1 MIRAPMAGRA
11 ALWAGLIAIVVNTAL
26 LHLAEVIPLKTEA
39 GGLLKLLK
47 MGFGDVIARSSISEI
62 WLRLQLPAPDSVIF
76 KTGFHVAVG
85 LSMALVYAAYL
96 EPRLAG
102 SAWRKGLLY
111 ACGLW
116 LINAFVLLP
125 WIGEGIAGSRQLSF
139 AGMTYYAVAHTVFFL
154 LLAWLYA
161 RFRPDA
167 DEAVPV
173 RGA

>member
-1 MIRAPMAGRA
+1 MTRAPMSGRA
-11 ALWAGLIAIVVNTAL
+11 AFWAGLIAIIVNTAL

-47 MGFGDVIARSSISEI
+47 MGFGDAIAHSFISETWI
-62 WLRLQLPAPDSVIF
+62 RLQLPAPDSAIF
-76 KTGFHVAVG
+76 KTGFHIAVG

-116 LINAFVLLP
+116 LINAFVILP
-125 WIGEGIAGSRQLSF
+125 WIGEGIAGNAHLSF
-139 AGMTYYAVAHTVFFL
+139 AGMAYYAAAHTMFFL

-161 RFRPDA
+161 RFRPDEDA
-167 DEAVPV
+167 
-173 RGA
+173 

>member
-1 MIRAPMAGRA
+1 MTRLPMSGRA
-11 ALWAGLIAIVVNTAL
+11 AFWAGLIAIVVNTAL

-47 MGFGDVIARSSISEI
+47 LGFGDVIARSSISEI
-62 WLRLQLPAPDSVIF
+62 WLQLQLPAPDSAIF

-85 LSMALVYAAYL
+85 LAMALVYAAFI

-102 SAWRKGLLY
+102 SPWRKGLLY

-139 AGMTYYAVAHTVFFL
+139 AGMAYYAVAHTVFFVL
-154 LLAWLYA
+154 MAWLYA
-161 RFRPDA
+161 RFRPDGG
-167 DEAVPV
+167 ETLSS

>member
-1 MIRAPMAGRA
+1 MIRAPTSRRA
-11 ALWAGLIAIVVNTAL
+11 AFWAGLIAIVVNTAL

-47 MGFGDVIARSSISEI
+47 IGFGDLIARSSIGEI

-85 LSMALVYAAYL
+85 LAMALFYAAYV

-102 SAWRKGLLY
+102 SPWRKGLLY

-139 AGMTYYAVAHTVFFL
+139 AGLAYYAVAHTMFFV
-154 LLAWLYA
+154 LLASLYA
-161 RFRPDA
+161 RFRPDGDRA
-167 DEAVPV
+167 LSG
-173 RGA
+173 RGG